1 MNLQY
6 YPMDSQLCYLELE
19 SCKLKFVFQR
29 YNYTRIML
37 LNKDVRY
44 KCTFNATLIP
54 SLAVS
59 YTMDDIIYKWEKGLN
74 SVQLA
79 ADVSLPEWKALGLRQ
94 KRIEASLPTGN
105 FFSIILYRTLI
116 RLFTSISYSYSSTKI
131 TFFITGRYS
140 RLALEIQ
147 FVRSTGYCLFR
158 MYIPAIFLVA
168 TSFLSFLVNKK
179 ARSMR
184 LALPV
189 VSLFAL
195 ILLATYI
202 NHDSAKISYVKASDI
217 HILCCIVLV
226 LLAILGKLKIKKLF
240 F

>member
-19 SCKLKFVFQR
+19 SCKLTFVFQR

-79 ADVSLPEWKALGLRQ
+79 ADVSLPEWKALGHR
-94 KRIEASLPTGN
+94 
-105 FFSIILYRTLI
+105 
-116 RLFTSISYSYSSTKI
+116 
-131 TFFITGRYS
+131 
-140 RLALEIQ
+140 
-147 FVRSTGYCLFR
+147 
-158 MYIPAIFLVA
+158 
-168 TSFLSFLVNKK
+168 
-179 ARSMR
+179 
-184 LALPV
+184 
-189 VSLFAL
+189 
-195 ILLATYI
+195 
-202 NHDSAKISYVKASDI
+202 
-217 HILCCIVLV
+217 
-226 LLAILGKLKIKKLF
+226 
-240 F
+240 